1 MSILNVNNCN
11 EAGKNT
17 GYGDCVKDIKNIVGG
32 FLVPSDFELTAQQME
47 TPDSVIQAL
56 SDAILAAPAS
66 RIYPIAN
73 FEAIT
78 NNSTEP
84 AVFTLGYGRPLTLN
98 DGMYNWRLQFIDG
111 GICLHKNLR
120 KFNGTNR
127 SILLIDADGSLI
139 GWKSGSVL
147 KGIPLKNFY
156 ALPFV
161 PNDYANPTGYF
172 VDIAMLPTYLNDSPG
187 WVSLDLATLVGLHG
201 LQNIVLSETSG
212 SALPVLKIKAN
223 TGCAVTDLY
232 DLYDDDLADA
242 NLWLATDIDGNE
254 ITITSVVKDAD
265 LKAWTVT
272 LDDADPHYSVS
283 GPIYLTLVN
292 PATLAQAGIVG
303 YEALTLTLP

>member
-11 EAGKNT
+11 ESGKNT
-17 GYGDCVKDIKNIVGG
+17 GYGDCTKDFKNIVGG
-32 FLVPSDFELTAQQME
+32 FLVPSNFALTAEQMATPE
-47 TPDSVIQAL
+47 TVLAAL
-56 SDAILAAPAS
+56 AAAILADPAS
-66 RIYPIAN
+66 RVYPIAN

-78 NNSTEP
+78 NNSVEP

-127 SILLIDADGSLI
+127 SVLLIDGDGALI
-139 GWKSGSVL
+139 GWKSGSTL
-147 KGIPLKNFY
+147 KGVPLKNFY

-187 WVSLDLATLVGLHG
+187 WVAMDLASLVALKG
-201 LQNIVLSETSG
+201 LQNIVLSETTG
-212 SALPVLKIKAN
+212 SALPALKIKAN
-223 TGCAVTDLY
+223 TGCAETDLY
-232 DLYDDDLADA
+232 DLYADELAQVS
-242 NLWLATDIDGNE
+242 LWVATDADGAQ
-254 ITITSVVKDAD
+254 ITITSVVKDD
-265 LKAWTVT
+265 TLKAWTVT
-272 LDDADPHYSVS
+272 LDASDPEYSVS
-283 GPIYLTLVN
+283 GPIYLTLVSAQQL
-292 PATLAQAGIVG
+292 ATEGIDG

>member
-11 EAGKNT
+11 ESGKNT
-17 GYGDCVKDIKNIVGG
+17 GYGDCTKDIKNIVGG
-32 FLVPSDFELTAQQME
+32 FLVPSDFALTAEQMA
-47 TPDSVIQAL
+47 TSATVLAAISA
-56 SDAILAAPAS
+56 AILAAPAS
-66 RIYPIAN
+66 RVYPIAN

-127 SILLIDADGSLI
+127 SVLLIDADGTLI
-139 GWKSGSVL
+139 GWKDGTTL
-147 KGIPLKNFY
+147 KGVPLKNFY

-172 VDIAMLPTYLNDSPG
+172 VDIAMLPTYLNDTPG
-187 WVSLDLATLVGLHG
+187 WVSMDLASLSALRG
-201 LQNIVLSETSG
+201 LQNIVLSETTG

-223 TGCAVTDLY
+223 TGCAETDLY
-232 DLYDDDLADA
+232 DLYADELAAVDL
-242 NLWLATDIDGNE
+242 WVATDADGNV
-254 ITITSVVKDAD
+254 ITITSVVKDDAV
-265 LKAWTVT
+265 KGWTVT

-283 GPIYLTLVN
+283 GPIYLTLVS
-292 PATLAQAGIVG
+292 PALLAADGIDG
-303 YEALTLTLP
+303 YEALILTLP